1 MANLFINEK
10 FDDFLKKNMKTEKKM
25 LFEKFNSFVNE
36 LKTKIK
42 GSTVNKEEETIKIT
56 FSNGNYIEYSVK
68 DELPNFFHNLNG
80 FEEMIMM

>member
-10 FDDFLKKNMKTEKKM
+10 FDDFLRKNMKKKI

-42 GSTVNKEEETIKIT
+42 GSIVNKEEETIKIT
-56 FSNGNYIEYSVK
+56 FSNGNYIEYSVE

-80 FEEMIMM
+80 FEEMIMI

>member
-1 MANLFINEK
+1 
-10 FDDFLKKNMKTEKKM
+10 M

-56 FSNGNYIEYSVK
+56 FSNGNYIEYSVE
-68 DELPNFFHNLNG
+68 DELSNFFHNLNG
-80 FEEMIMM
+80 FEEMIMI

>member
-10 FDDFLKKNMKTEKKM
+10 FDDFLKKNMKTEKKL
-25 LFEKFNSFVNE
+25 LFEKINSFVNE

-56 FSNGNYIEYSVK
+56 FSNGNYIEYSVE

-80 FEEMIMM
+80 FEEMIMI

>member
-10 FDDFLKKNMKTEKKM
+10 FDDFLKKNMKTEKNL

-42 GSTVNKEEETIKIT
+42 GSAVNKEEETIKIT
-56 FSNGNYIEYSVK
+56 FSNGDYIEYSVE

-80 FEEMIMM
+80 FEEMIMI

>member
-10 FDDFLKKNMKTEKKM
+10 FDDFLRKNMKTEKNL

-42 GSTVNKEEETIKIT
+42 GSIVNKEEETIKIT
-56 FSNGNYIEYSVK
+56 FSNGNYIEYSVE

-80 FEEMIMM
+80 FEEMIMI

>member
-10 FDDFLKKNMKTEKKM
+10 FDDFLKKNMKTEKKL
-25 LFEKFNSFVNE
+25 LFEKFNFFVNE

-56 FSNGNYIEYSVK
+56 FSNGNYIEYSVE

-80 FEEMIMM
+80 FEEMIMI